1 MHITQQYYQN
11 KPSLFLMNTEQQE
24 YISLIS
30 RSTHDDIL
38 IKKTGWE
45 AINFQE
51 HAHEKFQIIYTLS
64 GTLHVETG
72 ISLISRSTHDDILIK
87 KTGWEAIN
95 FQEHAHEKFQIIY
108 TLSGTLHVETGGV
121 NYFVPEKHIAWIPE
135 KASHKL
141 SSNSRQVSLI
151 IFYINLNITPDD
163 GKNRFSIYS
172 TNGIIAENL
181 KFIASKGKVITRGK
195 QTDLYNFAL
204 SFFNLLPQMT
214 LGADFLLKTLV
225 IPNDSR
231 LHPILNYI
239 TEHIHEDLNMEQ
251 IASQYN
257 LSVRNLSRL
266 FNTSGIH
273 PNDSRLHPI
282 LNYITEHIHEDLN
295 MEQIASQY
303 NLSVRNLSRLFNT
316 SGIHFSSYVNHLR
329 ITRAI
334 ELLTDGD
341 NTVQEV
347 AYKVGFNTPNNFNRV
362 FKQVTGKSP
371 KTYIKG
377 I

>member
-1 MHITQQYYQN
+1 
-11 KPSLFLMNTEQQE
+11 MNTEQQE
-24 YISLIS
+24 YISLI
-30 RSTHDDIL
+30 
-38 IKKTGWE
+38 
-45 AINFQE
+45 N
-51 HAHEKFQIIYTLS
+51 
-64 GTLHVETG
+64 
-72 ISLISRSTHDDILIK
+72 RSTHDDILIK

-273 PNDSRLHPI
+273 
-282 LNYITEHIHEDLN
+282 
-295 MEQIASQY
+295 
-303 NLSVRNLSRLFNT
+303 
-316 SGIHFSSYVNHLR
+316 FSSYVNHLR

>member
-1 MHITQQYYQN
+1 MMY
-11 KPSLFLMNTEQQE
+11 TEQQE
-24 YISLIS
+24 Y
-30 RSTHDDIL
+30 
-38 IKKTGWE
+38 
-45 AINFQE
+45 
-51 HAHEKFQIIYTLS
+51 
-64 GTLHVETG
+64 

-273 PNDSRLHPI
+273 
-282 LNYITEHIHEDLN
+282 
-295 MEQIASQY
+295 
-303 NLSVRNLSRLFNT
+303 
-316 SGIHFSSYVNHLR
+316 FSSYVNHLR